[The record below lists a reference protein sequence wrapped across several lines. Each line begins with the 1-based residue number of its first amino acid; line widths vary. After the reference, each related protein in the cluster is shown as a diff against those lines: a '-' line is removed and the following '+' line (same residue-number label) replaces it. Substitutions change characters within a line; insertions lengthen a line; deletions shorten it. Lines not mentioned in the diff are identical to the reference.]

1 MMKETTFKGVQIFY
15 HDCCTTEQE
24 AIKYGSKENAK
35 NYAKGKVNRLKG
47 VVKDHK
53 HNCKVND

>member
-1 MMKETTFKGVQIFY
+1 MKETTFKGVQIFY

-24 AIKYGSKENAK
+24 AIKDASKENAK

-53 HNCKVND
+53 HNCKI